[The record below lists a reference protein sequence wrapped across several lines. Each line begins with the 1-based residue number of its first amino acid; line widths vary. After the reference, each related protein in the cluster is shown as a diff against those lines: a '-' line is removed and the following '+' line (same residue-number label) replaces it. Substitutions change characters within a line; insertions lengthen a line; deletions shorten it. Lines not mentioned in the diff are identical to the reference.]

1 MEKQTR
7 RGWFA
12 GILGVVAAPVG
23 VALAGR
29 KAVGFAEI
37 YRRGWAEV
45 RVGGETS
52 LVARDMAALH
62 GVFGD
67 DRAGLE
73 RYTRA
78 IEGLK
83 RLAAEA
89 PEVLDLSYRLGGL

>member
-1 MEKQTR
+1 MMTR
-7 RGWFA
+7 RGWIA
-12 GILGVVAAPVG
+12 SLLALGMGKAWPW
-23 VALAGR
+23 GR
-29 KAVGFAEI
+29 RRAVGFEEI

>member
-1 MEKQTR
+1 MMTR
-7 RGWFA
+7 RGWIA
-12 GILGVVAAPVG
+12 SLLALGMGKAWPW
-23 VALAGR
+23 GR
-29 KAVGFAEI
+29 
-37 YRRGWAEV
+37 RRATPKTDDLL
-45 RVGGETS
+45 R
-52 LVARDMAALH
+52 RDMVALH